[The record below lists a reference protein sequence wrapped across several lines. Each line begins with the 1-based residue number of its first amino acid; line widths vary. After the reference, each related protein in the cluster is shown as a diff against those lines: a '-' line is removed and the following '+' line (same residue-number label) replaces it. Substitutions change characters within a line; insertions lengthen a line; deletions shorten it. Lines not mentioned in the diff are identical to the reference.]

1 MSRQSNRIT
10 AGCLGRARN
19 LLKLKPGLHACKHF
33 PPCATALAGQT
44 IAGRRMTPR
53 ISVLI
58 STYNNRR
65 FVDKKLREARR
76 QSIFDEAEFLFLE
89 TASPGRERELLQP
102 FCDAHPN
109 CRLLATDDRHTLYSA
124 WNLGWDAA
132 RAPLLCYSNMDDSMH
147 PRLLEQVATA
157 MERRGWDACSVLI
170 AKQLAEDAA
179 LDTWSRSR
187 LARLPLS
194 LRPGPFTAWR
204 ADLKERFGQFDG
216 RFAVVGDK
224 DFWSRLIARRMKI
237 GLVPKVLYLYT
248 KSLGQLSKGQYHS
261 TRREQEEK
269 LLREKPYPIRWPY
282 HMRNQIMVL
291 RYLRRL
297 FPARF
302 IPHE

>member
-1 MSRQSNRIT
+1 MGILPT
-10 AGCLGRARN
+10 PARPDG
-19 LLKLKPGLHACKHF
+19 LDTKPAESFRGARHLKHF
-33 PPCATALAGQT
+33 PPCATAIAGRT
-44 IAGRRMTPR
+44 IACRRMTPR

-65 FVDKKLREARR
+65 FVEKKLREARR
-76 QSIFDEAEFLFLE
+76 QSIFDQAEFLFLE
-89 TASPGRERELLQP
+89 TASPERERELLQP
-102 FCDAHPN
+102 FCATHPN
-109 CRLLATDDRHTLYSA
+109 CRLLATDDHRTLYAA

-132 RAPLLCYSNMDDSMH
+132 RAPLLCYSNMDDAMH
-147 PRLLEQVATA
+147 PRLLEHVATA
-157 MERRGWDACSVLI
+157 LERRGWDACSVLI

-187 LARLPLS
+187 MARLPLS

-216 RFAVVGDK
+216 RFAVVGDR
-224 DFWSRLIARRMKI
+224 DFWSRLIARRMKF

-248 KSLGQLSKGQYHS
+248 KSPEQLSKGGYHS

-269 LLREKPYPIRWPY
+269 LLREKPYPIRWSMR
-282 HMRNQIMVL
+282 MRNQIVVL

-297 FPARF
+297 FPAWF
-302 IPHE
+302 IPNE